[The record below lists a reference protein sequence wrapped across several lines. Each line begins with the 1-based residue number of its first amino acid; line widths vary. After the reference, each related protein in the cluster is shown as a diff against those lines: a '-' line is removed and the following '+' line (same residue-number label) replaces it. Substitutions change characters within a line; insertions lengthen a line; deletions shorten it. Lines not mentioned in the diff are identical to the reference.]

1 MNRPASLVHAQPAR
15 PALSSRWH
23 PQLSVRRL
31 FVLLLVAAAA
41 TGSGALTPDPALAGT
56 YTVWYCQDSAG
67 RGITGAERDWSRGF
81 SGAGYAPEVIVTCP
95 GDLDQP
101 SGAISTTVE
110 ANPNNSPDEVTDD
123 AQMFAPAFVAL
134 THLDLWWNGLV
145 NDGSQVA
152 AIALSGGSV
161 PVGGLYEG
169 QVLADDRSHFGPATP
184 LASPPESHDLPA
196 NTTGLLLRSACLQGS
211 GTCQTGT
218 FAQFS
223 AQRVAVVASDASAPQ
238 GTATGALVSD
248 PVLVGQQSVTVAA
261 TDQGAGVFVVRVLI
275 DGQVR
280 ASTPFGDRLCRDID
294 TSDRD
299 PFEFS
304 TISPCPLHDTATVQL
319 DTTAIGDDA
328 YHHVQVQAVDAAGNA
343 TTIAE
348 RTVGV
353 SRATLPGFFDPV
365 NRRFLNPWLN
375 LAAPRQLNGQGASA
389 GAILRIYL
397 PVRRTERIRHG
408 RHKGQR
414 RHVVHA
420 AARRTVR
427 YASRPTLRAVL
438 TDAARR
444 PISGAKVWIA
454 SRVEGREWQITGRPQ
469 TTGRTGRVG
478 LRLPAR
484 TPSRQIN
491 VVYFPFSD
499 SHEQARGRPVT
510 VNVRAGATLAVSR
523 HRARNGQ
530 HVRFRGHVA
539 GPLAPGG
546 VTASLQVRLGR
557 RYRTFR
563 ALRVTADG
571 GGKFDTTY
579 RFDSTSRPTRYR
591 FRVLVS
597 RQAGL
602 PYERGTSRATSV
614 VVRP

>member
-1 MNRPASLVHAQPAR
+1 MNAPESLVHAQSAR
-15 PALSSRWH
+15 PAPLRRWQ

-41 TGSGALTPDPALAGT
+41 TGSGVLTPDPASAGT
-56 YTVWYCQDSAG
+56 YTVWYCQDSAA

-123 AQMFAPAFVAL
+123 AQMFAPAFVTL
-134 THLDLWWNGLV
+134 TRLDLWWNGLV

-152 AIALSGGSV
+152 AIALTGGSV

-169 QVLADDRSHFGPATP
+169 QVLTDNRSHFGPATP
-184 LASPPESHDLPA
+184 LASAPETHDLPA

-223 AQRVAVVASDASAPQ
+223 AQRVAVLASDASPPQ

-248 PVLVGQQSVTVAA
+248 PVLVGQPSVTVAA
-261 TDQGAGVFVVRVLI
+261 MDQGAGVFVARVLI

-294 TSDRD
+294 TSDSD

-328 YHHVQVQAVDAAGNA
+328 YHHVQVQAVDAAGNG
-343 TTIAE
+343 TTIAD

-353 SRATLPGFFDPV
+353 SRPTLPGFFDPV

-414 RHVVHA
+414 RHAVHA
-420 AARRTVR
+420 ATRRIVR

-444 PISGAKVWIA
+444 PITGAKVWIA
-454 SRVEGREWQITGRPQ
+454 SRVEGREWQIAGRPR

-478 LRLPAR
+478 LSLPAR

-499 SHEQARGRPVT
+499 SHEQAVGRPVM

-523 HRARNGQ
+523 HQARNGQ
-530 HVRFRGHVA
+530 RVRFRGHVA
-539 GPLAPGG
+539 GPLVPGG

-579 RFDSTSRPTRYR
+579 RFGSTSRPTRYR